1 MVKDFFD
8 LTGKIILV
16 TGAGGKLGSHYCDEL
31 AKRGAKVIGLDI
43 TEQNAANNSS
53 SNIYYYQ
60 CDITRKESLFKL
72 YEELKVEN
80 NLPNVLIN
88 NAAAGQVTFIE
99 GDLVEFTEFP
109 TEVWEANL
117 SVNLTGALNILQ
129 VFGKYLESINEGSI
143 INISSTYGVVGCD
156 QRIYGDSRLN
166 SSIAYAATKSGL
178 IGMTRYLAAY
188 WGESNIRV
196 NALAPGGVFNN
207 HKDPFLSNYLN
218 KTMIKRM
225 GTKDDILAA
234 IIYLASD
241 ASSWVTGSVMM
252 VDGGFTAW

>member
-1 MVKDFFD
+1 MA
-8 LTGKIILV
+8 LY
-16 TGAGGKLGSHYCDEL
+16 SEL
-31 AKRGAKVIGLDI
+31 ETKNL
-43 TEQNAANNSS
+43 
-53 SNIYYYQ
+53 
-60 CDITRKESLFKL
+60 
-72 YEELKVEN
+72 
-80 NLPNVLIN
+80 LPNVLIN

-109 TEVWEANL
+109 LEVWEANL
-117 SVNLTGALNILQ
+117 NVNLTGALNVLQ
-129 VFGKYLESINEGSI
+129 VFGKHLESIKSGSI

-178 IGMTRYLAAY
+178 IGMTRYLASY

-196 NALAPGGVFNN
+196 NALAPGGVYNN

-234 IIYLASD
+234 IIYLASE